1 MENPG
6 SSLITYMHTLNI
18 YFLCILKKYWMNT
31 ESLKY
36 FKAGLSAI
44 KIGKKIEQQKMSVLS
59 SSCTITIGN
68 K

>member
-6 SSLITYMHTLNI
+6 SSLITCMHTLNI

-31 ESLKY
+31 ESLKF

-44 KIGKKIEQQKMSVLS
+44 KIGKKKNNKKCLYYRVLAQLQ
-59 SSCTITIGN
+59 
-68 K
+68 